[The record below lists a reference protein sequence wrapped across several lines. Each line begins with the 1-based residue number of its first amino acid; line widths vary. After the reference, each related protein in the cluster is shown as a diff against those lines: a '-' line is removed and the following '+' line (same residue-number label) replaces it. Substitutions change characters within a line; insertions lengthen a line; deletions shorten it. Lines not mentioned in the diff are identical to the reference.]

1 VSTEPHTITLAT
13 ADHGPVTLP
22 EPTWCRG
29 HHDHRPDVYRCD
41 LTHYGTETVLTFEGA
56 EVFRVMV
63 SESPYATRPEDRAV
77 CGYVEARGYTGALN
91 AVQLYGLAAALD
103 GHADRL
109 RDLADQ
115 VDTITAGGTE

>member
-1 VSTEPHTITLAT
+1 VTEPRTIVLAT

-29 HHDHRPDVYRCD
+29 HDDHRPDVYRCD
-41 LTHYGTETVLTFEGA
+41 LTHYGTETVLAFEGA

-77 CGYVEARGYTGALN
+77 CGYVEECGYTGALD

-103 GHADRL
+103 TYADHL

-115 VDTITAGGTE
+115 VDTLNGGEN